1 MKKEGEGMKKKEKE
15 GERKT
20 KEEGGGRRQ
29 DIYVSV

>member
-1 MKKEGEGMKKKEKE
+1 MKKEGEGMKMEEKE